1 MTRIGGVFHNRMLKI
16 FGVKSEELAADSKK
30 TAYCGAARFLLFNKY
45 YWSEQIME
53 NEMGRACGTYRGES
67 TPYRTLV
74 EKPPERRS
82 LARRRLTG
90 EDNIKV
96 DVKAIEWEG

>member
-1 MTRIGGVFHNRMLKI
+1 
-16 FGVKSEELAADSKK
+16 
-30 TAYCGAARFLLFNKY
+30 
-45 YWSEQIME
+45 
-53 NEMGRACGTYRGES
+53 MGRACGTYRGES